1 MIPHFPLGSRFS
13 LGFSPPSLRL
23 WKLQRQIDAS
33 VMELTHSRVNGAR
46 HLNRLFSE
54 DMDILTHPKDVEMG
68 GLGGSGDRVGV
79 GIWE

>member
-33 VMELTHSRVNGAR
+33 VMELTHSCVNGAR

-54 DMDILTHPKDVEMG
+54 DMNILTHPLLLTAAQLLPLNTSVFV
-68 GLGGSGDRVGV
+68 L
-79 GIWE
+79 